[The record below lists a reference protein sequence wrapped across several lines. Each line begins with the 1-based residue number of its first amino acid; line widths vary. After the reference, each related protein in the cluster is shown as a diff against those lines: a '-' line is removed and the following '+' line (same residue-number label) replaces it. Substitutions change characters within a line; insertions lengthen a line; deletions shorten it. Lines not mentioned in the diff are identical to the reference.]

1 MVLELCTYEFNKY
14 SLSVPWVAGTV
25 LCTRKRKSLKTLSL
39 ISQCSQ
45 HSRGESTLVIQC
57 DVVSAVMTAGAQDLW
72 DGRQREERLSNV
84 SRVTEFVKGGDR
96 IQARF
101 LWLRDMC
108 AYLPT
113 KICLFFF

>member
-1 MVLELCTYEFNKY
+1 M
-14 SLSVPWVAGTV
+14 
-25 LCTRKRKSLKTLSL
+25 
-39 ISQCSQ
+39 
-45 HSRGESTLVIQC
+45 
-57 DVVSAVMTAGAQDLW
+57 
-72 DGRQREERLSNV
+72 

-113 KICLFFF
+113 KICLFFFKVLFMHLTEKRRKSAHKQGERQAGG